1 MLLTYRRS
9 NQEESTMNYTP
20 SINYKC
26 PHCDADHT
34 YHLVPVGEEA
44 GAVTVSP
51 EETPS
56 INFRCMH
63 CGASATYRLVPD

>member
-1 MLLTYRRS
+1 
-9 NQEESTMNYTP
+9 MNYTP